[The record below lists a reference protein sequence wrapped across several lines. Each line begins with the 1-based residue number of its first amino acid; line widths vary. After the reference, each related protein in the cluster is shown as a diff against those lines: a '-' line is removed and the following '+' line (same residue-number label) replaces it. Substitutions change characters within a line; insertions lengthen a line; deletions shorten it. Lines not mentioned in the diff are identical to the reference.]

1 MFKPHNPPDV
11 LPLVGP
17 LSWGLEVPVPRR
29 LLYVS
34 GQVGA
39 DREGRVG
46 KGVLAQARLAWA
58 NVGAVL
64 RSAGLTPQHI
74 VRTGIFFTKEIKMTT
89 AERKALNEI
98 RVGFLGDHRPSST
111 IVFVHRL
118 MDPRWL
124 VEIEAVAA
132 EL

>member
-1 MFKPHNPPDV
+1 MFKPHNPPDI

-17 LSWGLEVPVPRR
+17 LSWGLEVPAPRR

-39 DREGRVG
+39 DRAGRVG
-46 KGVLAQARLAWA
+46 KGVLAQARLAWS

-74 VRTGIFFTKEIKMTT
+74 VRTGIFFTKEIKMT
-89 AERKALNEI
+89 AAQRDALNEI
-98 RVGFLGDHRPSST
+98 RVGFLGSHRPSST

-124 VEIEAVAA
+124 VEIEAVAV